1 VQKFNTAS
9 MPDLLFLLGKVGAG
23 PRITDIRW
31 SAYILATA
39 FIESSH
45 TVRITKQTVDKKG
58 RVKTHKIKV
67 WRNFAPV
74 EETGHGKGRRYAL
87 AVKVKRLPSGDAQ
100 VTEYDGDQWVVSAA
114 TGIGVPVHRHEKLGV
129 KADAKPSNVYD
140 DDDGDEQFFFGRGY
154 VQLTWWTNYAAAG
167 VALGQGLALLFDP
180 DLVNDPNTAYSIFAT
195 GLYTGGIFAN
205 GRKLSQY
212 FHGGHTDYV
221 NARNMVNAGVS
232 QDAKVEVAKIAERF
246 EKALFASRLSAEVA
260 AR

>member
-1 VQKFNTAS
+1 
-9 MPDLLFLLGKVGAG
+9 MPDLLFLLGKVGAD

-45 TVRITKQTVDKKG
+45 TVRVTKQTVDKKG

-67 WRNFAPV
+67 WRNFTPI
-74 EETGHGKGRRYAL
+74 EETGHGKGRRYSL
-87 AVKVKRLPSGDAQ
+87 PVKVKRLPSGDVQ
-100 VTEYDGDQWVVSAA
+100 LTEYDGDQRIVSAA
-114 TGIGVPVHRHEKLGV
+114 TGIGVSLHRHQKLGV
-129 KADAKPSNVYD
+129 KADSKPSGRYDDDDD
-140 DDDGDEQFFFGRGY
+140 DDDGDEDFFFGRGY
-154 VQLTWWTNYAAAG
+154 VQLTWWTNYAGAG
-167 VALGQGLALLFDP
+167 VALGQGLDLLIDP
-180 DLVNDPNTAYSIFAT
+180 ELVNDPNTAYSIVAT

-205 GRKLSQY
+205 GRKLSQF

-232 QDAKVEVAKIAERF
+232 HDAKVEVAKIAERF
-246 EKALFASRLSAEVA
+246 EKALLASRLNAEVA